1 MFCALGFNSYFLDF
15 EVVNRKTIPNSISLS
30 NTERLLITIKIQ
42 GSPGLEEDVR
52 NAKVLYTVHDEN
64 MIDVDMTETISQVS
78 TYSNTLPVV
87 IGNTCIIYF

>member
-1 MFCALGFNSYFLDF
+1 MFCALGFNSSFLDF

-42 GSPGLEEDVR
+42 GSPGQEEDVR